1 MKAGWSPS
9 WVAAYDR
16 SKAVQ
21 DAVAGIVVTILLV
34 PQSLAYAM
42 LAGLP
47 PHVGMY
53 ASILPLV
60 AYALLGSSM
69 TLSVGPV
76 AVASLM
82 TAAAVA
88 PLAAAGSAEY
98 VLLSMLLALIGGV
111 VLLLLGLFR
120 MGFVANLLSH
130 PVVSGFVTGSAVLIA
145 IGQLKPLLGVPASG
159 QTAFE
164 LLLSLLSRAGQLHL
178 PTTILGVSCVL
189 ALWASRRFLA
199 QGSK

>member
-1 MKAGWSPS
+1 MKARGLPAWL
-9 WVAAYDR
+9 ATYDR
-16 SKAVQ
+16 SKAAQ

-53 ASILPLV
+53 ASILPLL
-60 AYALLGSSM
+60 AYAALGSSM

-82 TAAAVA
+82 TASAVA

-98 VLLSMLLALIGGV
+98 VMLSMLLALIGGV
-111 VLLLLGLFR
+111 
-120 MGFVANLLSH
+120 
-130 PVVSGFVTGSAVLIA
+130 
-145 IGQLKPLLGVPASG
+145 
-159 QTAFE
+159 
-164 LLLSLLSRAGQLHL
+164 
-178 PTTILGVSCVL
+178 
-189 ALWASRRFLA
+189 
-199 QGSK
+199 